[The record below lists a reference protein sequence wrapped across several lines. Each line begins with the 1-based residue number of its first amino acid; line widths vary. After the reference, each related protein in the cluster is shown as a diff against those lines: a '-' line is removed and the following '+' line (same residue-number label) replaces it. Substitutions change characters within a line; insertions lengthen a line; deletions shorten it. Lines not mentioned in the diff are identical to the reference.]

1 MGFLRGNNADDPL
14 AGFRPAPDY
23 STPGIGDGIGQQP
36 VSLDDI
42 IAAGNQP
49 PQDNFLAQIA
59 RPAGQAPQGTDAPRK
74 KRSVLDIIGGVADAL
89 AQAGGATA
97 GYSQGVDRK
106 REIARQ
112 GTEDA
117 WKEKFNGQ
125 KLQAGNN
132 ELQDFTTKKF
142 AMASRGLNSV
152 FQQSGAPGVMK
163 AWPLISKQLGFS
175 DEEAAIFGEGLASDP
190 EGTLM
195 ALDEGMNG
203 SNGSQPKEATI
214 YKMLQRVDPTG
225 ERANAYLDSLTRDKT
240 EITPYQMAM
249 LGLRQDD
256 QRFKRIDANRN
267 YGLRERGIRVR
278 ENPPGKAAG
287 KGGAIE
293 PGAADNFRD
302 IVGGLRQNYET
313 LHKSGALVD
322 PNQGTGSNIVAR
334 ARASGIGQLVEG
346 ALGTQAQTER
356 DKITGS
362 RPALLQAIVKAT
374 GMSAK
379 QIDSNAEMKLMLQQA
394 TDPTMSY
401 QANVAALKR
410 LENMVANLSGSNRRP
425 TLKPRATPGTKPKPG
440 TRLKFNPST
449 GKIE

>member
-1 MGFLRGNNADDPL
+1 MGFLQGNNADDPL
-14 AGFRPAPDY
+14 AGFRQPAPVV
-23 STPGIGDGIGQQP
+23 GQQP

-59 RPAGQAPQGTDAPRK
+59 RPAGQSPQGTDAPRK

-89 AQAGGATA
+89 AQTGGATA
-97 GYSQGVDRK
+97 GYAQGIDRK

-112 GTEDA
+112 ETDDA

-163 AWPLISKQLGFS
+163 AWPLISKHLGFS
-175 DEEAAIFGEGLASDP
+175 DEEAALFGEGLATDP
-190 EGTLM
+190 EGTLS
-195 ALDEGMNG
+195 ALDEGLNG
-203 SNGSQPKEATI
+203 SNGSQPKEIAV

-240 EITPYQMAM
+240 EMTPYQMAM

-256 QRFKRIDANRN
+256 QRYKRIDQNRN
-267 YGLRERGIRVR
+267 YNLRERGIRVR
-278 ENPPGKAAG
+278 ENPPGKAG
-287 KGGAIE
+287 KDGAIE
-293 PGAADNFRD
+293 TGAAENFRNL
-302 IVGGLRQNYET
+302 VVGLRQNYET

-346 ALGTQAQTER
+346 AVGTQAQTER
-356 DKITGS
+356 DKITSS

-374 GMSAK
+374 GMSSK

-410 LENMVANLSGSNRRP
+410 LESMVSNLSKKPAART
-425 TLKPRATPGTKPKPG
+425 TLTPRATPGAKPKPG
-440 TRLKFNPST
+440 TRLKFDPKT
-449 GKIE
+449 GKID